1 MSVRVIIGDDDY
13 LVDEAARKTVG
24 DGVGLELI
32 DSMTATNE
40 DLQLADLRRA
50 DESFSTP
57 PFLDPKKVTWWRN
70 VHFLPGGKSSAA
82 VKEALEKFA
91 KKVAALAP
99 TMPPNQ
105 HFVLSG
111 PHLLKNSVFAK
122 AFAGVAELVSFGGG
136 KPWERR
142 RTAVAR
148 AVELAA
154 EEELAFADG
163 VAEKFVAVVGTDS
176 RSIAGE
182 VAKMRTYLG
191 PGAKKIEAKD
201 VDAVTSPGAKDEPE
215 IWAVTDA
222 IGKRDA
228 AAAIA
233 ALEPFALMNGFAV
246 FMTGVIEKFF
256 RQLVDLKR
264 GGIPED
270 MNPFVAKK
278 SAAFL
283 AKWTLLELRSARAR
297 FIALREKVV
306 SGTTAGDV
314 LVVTELLRAVRRA
327 PRR

>member
-1 MSVRVIIGDDDY
+1 MSVHVIVGDDDF
-13 LVDEAARKTVG
+13 LIDETARRVVG

-70 VHFLPGGKSSAA
+70 VHFLPGGRSSEG
-82 VKEALEKFA
+82 VKDALTKFSEKI
-91 KKVAALAP
+91 AALAP

-105 HFVLSG
+105 HFILSG
-111 PHLLKNSVFAK
+111 PRLLKTSTFAK
-122 AFAGVAELVSFGGG
+122 NLSAVAEMAYFGGG
-136 KPWERR
+136 KPWEQRQA
-142 RTAVAR
+142 AVAR
-148 AVELAA
+148 AAELAA
-154 EEELAFADG
+154 AEGLAFAGG

-176 RSIAGE
+176 RSLMSE
-182 VAKMRTYLG
+182 VKKMRTYLG
-191 PGAKKIEAKD
+191 PKAKKIEAKD

-222 IGKRDA
+222 IGRRNA

-246 FMTGVIEKFF
+246 FMSGVIEKFF

-278 SAAFL
+278 NSAFL
-283 AKWTLLELRSARAR
+283 AKWSLLELRAARAR

-327 PRR
+327 GKR

>member
-1 MSVRVIIGDDDY
+1 MSVHVIVGDDDF
-13 LVDEAARKTVG
+13 LIDETARRVVG

-70 VHFLPGGKSSAA
+70 VHFLPGGRSSEG
-82 VKEALEKFA
+82 VKDALTKFSEKI
-91 KKVAALAP
+91 AALAP

-105 HFVLSG
+105 HFILSG
-111 PHLLKNSVFAK
+111 PRLLKTSTFAK
-122 AFAGVAELVSFGGG
+122 NLSAVAEMAYFGGG
-136 KPWERR
+136 KPWEQRQN
-142 RTAVAR
+142 AVAR
-148 AVELAA
+148 AAELAA
-154 EEELAFADG
+154 AEGLAFAGG

-176 RSIAGE
+176 RSLMSE
-182 VAKMRTYLG
+182 MKKMRTYLG
-191 PGAKKIEAKD
+191 PKAKKIEAKD

-222 IGKRDA
+222 IGRRDA

-278 SAAFL
+278 NSAFL
-283 AKWTLLELRSARAR
+283 AKWSLLELRAARAR

-306 SGTTAGDV
+306 SGTVAGDV

-327 PRR
+327 GKR

>member
-1 MSVRVIIGDDDY
+1 MSVHVIVGDDDF
-13 LVDEAARKTVG
+13 LIDETARRVVG

-70 VHFLPGGKSSAA
+70 VHFLPGGRSSEG
-82 VKEALEKFA
+82 VKDALTKFSEKI
-91 KKVAALAP
+91 AALAP

-105 HFVLSG
+105 HFILSG
-111 PHLLKNSVFAK
+111 PRLLKTSTFAK
-122 AFAGVAELVSFGGG
+122 NLSAVAEMAYFGGG
-136 KPWERR
+136 KPWEQRQA
-142 RTAVAR
+142 AVAR
-148 AVELAA
+148 AAELAA
-154 EEELAFADG
+154 AEGLAFAGG

-176 RSIAGE
+176 RSLMSE
-182 VAKMRTYLG
+182 VKKMRTYLG
-191 PGAKKIEAKD
+191 PKAKKIEAKD

-222 IGKRDA
+222 IGRRDA

-246 FMTGVIEKFF
+246 FMSGVIEKFF

-278 SAAFL
+278 NSAFL
-283 AKWTLLELRSARAR
+283 AKWSLLELRAARAR

-306 SGTTAGDV
+306 SGTVAGDV

-327 PRR
+327 GKR

>member
-1 MSVRVIIGDDDY
+1 MSVHVIVGDDDF
-13 LVDEAARKTVG
+13 LIDETARRVVG

-70 VHFLPGGKSSAA
+70 VHFLPGGRSSEG
-82 VKEALEKFA
+82 VKDALTKFSEKI
-91 KKVAALAP
+91 AALAP

-105 HFVLSG
+105 HFILSG
-111 PHLLKNSVFAK
+111 PRLLKTSTFAK
-122 AFAGVAELVSFGGG
+122 NLSAVAEMAYFGGG
-136 KPWERR
+136 KPWEQRQN
-142 RTAVAR
+142 AVAR
-148 AVELAA
+148 AAELAA
-154 EEELAFADG
+154 AEGLAFAGG

-176 RSIAGE
+176 RSLMSE
-182 VAKMRTYLG
+182 MKKMRTYLG
-191 PGAKKIEAKD
+191 PKAKKIEAKD
-201 VDAVTSPGAKDEPE
+201 IDAVTSPGAKDEPE

-222 IGKRDA
+222 IGRRDA

-246 FMTGVIEKFF
+246 FMSGVIEKFF

-278 SAAFL
+278 NSAFL
-283 AKWTLLELRSARAR
+283 AKWSLLELRAARAR

-306 SGTTAGDV
+306 SGTVAGDV

-327 PRR
+327 GKR

>member
-1 MSVRVIIGDDDY
+1 MSVHVIVGDDDF
-13 LVDEAARKTVG
+13 LIDETARRVVG

-70 VHFLPGGKSSAA
+70 VHFLPGGRSSEG
-82 VKEALEKFA
+82 VKDALTKFSEKI
-91 KKVAALAP
+91 AALAP

-105 HFVLSG
+105 HFILSG
-111 PHLLKNSVFAK
+111 PRLLKTSTFAK
-122 AFAGVAELVSFGGG
+122 NLSAVAEMAYFGGG
-136 KPWERR
+136 KPWEQRQN
-142 RTAVAR
+142 AVAR
-148 AVELAA
+148 AAELAA
-154 EEELAFADG
+154 AEGLAFAGG

-176 RSIAGE
+176 RSLMSE
-182 VAKMRTYLG
+182 VKKMRTYLG
-191 PGAKKIEAKD
+191 PKAKKIEAKD

-222 IGKRDA
+222 IGRRDA

-246 FMTGVIEKFF
+246 FMSGVIEKFF

-278 SAAFL
+278 NSAFL
-283 AKWTLLELRSARAR
+283 AKWSLLELRAARAR

-306 SGTTAGDV
+306 SGTVAGDV

-327 PRR
+327 GKR

>member
-1 MSVRVIIGDDDY
+1 MSVHVIVGDDDF
-13 LVDEAARKTVG
+13 LIDETARRVVG

-70 VHFLPGGKSSAA
+70 VHFLPGGRSSEG
-82 VKEALEKFA
+82 VKDALTKFSEKI
-91 KKVAALAP
+91 AALAP

-105 HFVLSG
+105 HFILSG
-111 PHLLKNSVFAK
+111 PRLLKTSTFAK
-122 AFAGVAELVSFGGG
+122 NLSAVAEMAYFGGG
-136 KPWERR
+136 KPWEQRQA
-142 RTAVAR
+142 AVAR
-148 AVELAA
+148 AAELAA
-154 EEELAFADG
+154 AEGLAFAGG

-176 RSIAGE
+176 RSLMSE
-182 VAKMRTYLG
+182 MKKMRTYLG
-191 PGAKKIEAKD
+191 QKAKKIEAKD

-222 IGKRDA
+222 IGRRDA

-246 FMTGVIEKFF
+246 FMSGVIEKFF

-278 SAAFL
+278 NSAFL
-283 AKWTLLELRSARAR
+283 AKWSLLELRAARAR

-306 SGTTAGDV
+306 SGTVAGDV

-327 PRR
+327 GKR

>member
-1 MSVRVIIGDDDY
+1 MSVHVIVGDDDF
-13 LVDEAARKTVG
+13 LIDETARRVVG

-70 VHFLPGGKSSAA
+70 VHFLPGGRSSEG
-82 VKEALEKFA
+82 VKDALTKFSEKI
-91 KKVAALAP
+91 AALAP

-105 HFVLSG
+105 HFILSG
-111 PHLLKNSVFAK
+111 PRLLKTSTFAK
-122 AFAGVAELVSFGGG
+122 NLSAVAEMAYFGGG
-136 KPWERR
+136 KPWEQRQA
-142 RTAVAR
+142 AVAR
-148 AVELAA
+148 AAELAA
-154 EEELAFADG
+154 AEGLAFAAG

-176 RSIAGE
+176 RSLMSE
-182 VAKMRTYLG
+182 VKKMRTYLG
-191 PGAKKIEAKD
+191 PKAKKIEAKD

-222 IGKRDA
+222 IGRRDA

-246 FMTGVIEKFF
+246 FMSGVIEKFF

-278 SAAFL
+278 NSAFL
-283 AKWTLLELRSARAR
+283 AKWSLLELRAARAR

-306 SGTTAGDV
+306 SGTVAGDV

-327 PRR
+327 GRR

>member
-1 MSVRVIIGDDDY
+1 MSVHVIVGDDDF
-13 LVDEAARKTVG
+13 LIDETARRVVG

-70 VHFLPGGKSSAA
+70 VHFLPGGRSSEG
-82 VKEALEKFA
+82 VKDALTKFSEKI
-91 KKVAALAP
+91 AALAP

-105 HFVLSG
+105 HFILSG
-111 PHLLKNSVFAK
+111 PRLLKTSTFAK
-122 AFAGVAELVSFGGG
+122 NLSAVAEMAYFGGG
-136 KPWERR
+136 KPWEQRQN
-142 RTAVAR
+142 AVAR
-148 AVELAA
+148 AAELAA
-154 EEELAFADG
+154 AEGLAFTAG

-176 RSIAGE
+176 RSLMSE
-182 VAKMRTYLG
+182 VKKMRTYLG
-191 PGAKKIEAKD
+191 PKAKKIEAKD

-222 IGKRDA
+222 IGRRDA

-246 FMTGVIEKFF
+246 FMSGVIEKFF

-278 SAAFL
+278 NSAFL
-283 AKWTLLELRSARAR
+283 SKWSLLELRAARAR

-306 SGTTAGDV
+306 SGTVAGDV

-327 PRR
+327 GKR

>member
-1 MSVRVIIGDDDY
+1 MSVHVIVGDDDF
-13 LVDEAARKTVG
+13 LVDETARRVVG

-70 VHFLPGGKSSAA
+70 VHFLPGGRSSEG
-82 VKEALEKFA
+82 VKDALTKFSEKI
-91 KKVAALAP
+91 AALAP

-105 HFVLSG
+105 HFILSG
-111 PHLLKNSVFAK
+111 PRLLKTSTFAK
-122 AFAGVAELVSFGGG
+122 NLSAVAEMAYFGGG
-136 KPWERR
+136 KPWEQRQN
-142 RTAVAR
+142 AVAR
-148 AVELAA
+148 AAELAA
-154 EEELAFADG
+154 AEGLTFAGG

-176 RSIAGE
+176 RSLMSE
-182 VAKMRTYLG
+182 VKKMRTYLG
-191 PGAKKIEAKD
+191 PKAKKIEAKD

-222 IGKRDA
+222 IGRRDA

-246 FMTGVIEKFF
+246 FMSGVIEKFF

-278 SAAFL
+278 NSAFL
-283 AKWTLLELRSARAR
+283 AKWSLLELRAARAR

-306 SGTTAGDV
+306 SGTVAGDV

-327 PRR
+327 GRR

>member
-1 MSVRVIIGDDDY
+1 MSVHVIVGDDDF
-13 LVDEAARKTVG
+13 LIDETARRVVG

-70 VHFLPGGKSSAA
+70 VHFLPGGRSSEG
-82 VKEALEKFA
+82 VKDALTKFSEKI
-91 KKVAALAP
+91 AALAP

-105 HFVLSG
+105 HFILSG
-111 PHLLKNSVFAK
+111 PRLLKTSTFAK
-122 AFAGVAELVSFGGG
+122 NLSAVAEMAYFGGG
-136 KPWERR
+136 KPWEQRQA
-142 RTAVAR
+142 AVAR
-148 AVELAA
+148 AAELAA
-154 EEELAFADG
+154 AEGLAFTAG

-176 RSIAGE
+176 RSLMSE
-182 VAKMRTYLG
+182 MKKMRTYLG
-191 PGAKKIEAKD
+191 PKAKKIEAKD

-222 IGKRDA
+222 IGRRDA

-246 FMTGVIEKFF
+246 FMSGVIEKFF

-278 SAAFL
+278 NSAFL
-283 AKWTLLELRSARAR
+283 AKWSLLELRAARAR

-306 SGTTAGDV
+306 SGTVAGDV

-327 PRR
+327 GRR

>member
-1 MSVRVIIGDDDY
+1 MSVHVIVGDDDF
-13 LVDEAARKTVG
+13 LVDETARRVVG

-70 VHFLPGGKSSAA
+70 VHFLPGGRSSEG
-82 VKEALEKFA
+82 VKDALTKFSEKI
-91 KKVAALAP
+91 AALAP

-105 HFVLSG
+105 HFILSG
-111 PHLLKNSVFAK
+111 PRLLKTSTFAK
-122 AFAGVAELVSFGGG
+122 NLSAVAEMAYFGGG
-136 KPWERR
+136 KPWEQRHA
-142 RTAVAR
+142 AVAR
-148 AVELAA
+148 AAELAA
-154 EEELAFADG
+154 AEGLAFTAG

-176 RSIAGE
+176 RSLMSE
-182 VAKMRTYLG
+182 VKKMRTYLG
-191 PGAKKIEAKD
+191 PKAKKIEAKD

-222 IGKRDA
+222 IGRRDA

-246 FMTGVIEKFF
+246 FMSGVIEKFF

-278 SAAFL
+278 NSAFL
-283 AKWTLLELRSARAR
+283 AKWSLLELRAARAR

-306 SGTTAGDV
+306 SGTVAGDV

-327 PRR
+327 GKR

>member
-1 MSVRVIIGDDDY
+1 MSVHVIVGDDDF
-13 LVDEAARKTVG
+13 LVDETARRVVG

-32 DSMTATNE
+32 DSMTSTNE

-70 VHFLPGGKSSAA
+70 VHFLPGGRSSEG
-82 VKEALEKFA
+82 VKDALTKFSEKI
-91 KKVAALAP
+91 AALAP

-105 HFVLSG
+105 HFILSG
-111 PHLLKNSVFAK
+111 PRLLKTSTFAK
-122 AFAGVAELVSFGGG
+122 NLSAVAEMAYFGGG
-136 KPWERR
+136 KPWEQRQN
-142 RTAVAR
+142 AVAR
-148 AVELAA
+148 AAELAA
-154 EEELAFADG
+154 AEGLAFAGG

-176 RSIAGE
+176 RSLMSE
-182 VAKMRTYLG
+182 MKKMRTYLG
-191 PGAKKIEAKD
+191 PKAKKIEAKD

-222 IGKRDA
+222 IGRRDA

-246 FMTGVIEKFF
+246 FMSGVIEKFF

-278 SAAFL
+278 NSAFL
-283 AKWTLLELRSARAR
+283 AKWSLLELRAARAR

-306 SGTTAGDV
+306 SGTVAGDV

-327 PRR
+327 GKR

>member
-1 MSVRVIIGDDDY
+1 MSVHVIVGDDDF
-13 LVDEAARKTVG
+13 LIDETARRVVG

-70 VHFLPGGKSSAA
+70 VHFLPGGRSSEG
-82 VKEALEKFA
+82 VKDALTKFSEKI
-91 KKVAALAP
+91 AALAP

-105 HFVLSG
+105 HFILSG
-111 PHLLKNSVFAK
+111 PRLLKTSAFAK
-122 AFAGVAELVSFGGG
+122 NLSAVAEMAYFGGG
-136 KPWERR
+136 KPWEQRQA
-142 RTAVAR
+142 AVAR
-148 AVELAA
+148 AAELAA
-154 EEELAFADG
+154 AEGLAFAGG

-176 RSIAGE
+176 RSLMSE
-182 VAKMRTYLG
+182 VKKMRTYLG
-191 PGAKKIEAKD
+191 PKAKKIEAKD

-222 IGKRDA
+222 IGRRDA

-246 FMTGVIEKFF
+246 FMSGVIEKFF

-278 SAAFL
+278 NSAFL
-283 AKWTLLELRSARAR
+283 AKWSLLELRAARAR

-306 SGTTAGDV
+306 SGTVAGDV

-327 PRR
+327 GRR

>member
-1 MSVRVIIGDDDY
+1 MSVHVIVGDDDF
-13 LVDEAARKTVG
+13 LIDETARRVVG

-70 VHFLPGGKSSAA
+70 VHFLPGGRSSEG
-82 VKEALEKFA
+82 VKDALTKFSEKI
-91 KKVAALAP
+91 AALAP

-105 HFVLSG
+105 HFILSG
-111 PHLLKNSVFAK
+111 PRLLKTSTFAK
-122 AFAGVAELVSFGGG
+122 NLSAVAEMAYFGGG
-136 KPWERR
+136 KPWEQRQA
-142 RTAVAR
+142 AVAR
-148 AVELAA
+148 AAKLAA
-154 EEELAFADG
+154 AEGLAFAGG

-176 RSIAGE
+176 RSLMSE
-182 VAKMRTYLG
+182 MKKMRTYLG
-191 PGAKKIEAKD
+191 PKAKKIEAKD

-222 IGKRDA
+222 IGRRDA

-246 FMTGVIEKFF
+246 FMSGVIEKFF

-278 SAAFL
+278 NSAFL
-283 AKWTLLELRSARAR
+283 AKWSLLELRAARAR

-306 SGTTAGDV
+306 SGTVAGDV

-327 PRR
+327 GRR

>member
-1 MSVRVIIGDDDY
+1 
-13 LVDEAARKTVG
+13 
-24 DGVGLELI
+24 
-32 DSMTATNE
+32 
-40 DLQLADLRRA
+40 
-50 DESFSTP
+50 
-57 PFLDPKKVTWWRN
+57 
-70 VHFLPGGKSSAA
+70 
-82 VKEALEKFA
+82 
-91 KKVAALAP
+91 
-99 TMPPNQ
+99 
-105 HFVLSG
+105 
-111 PHLLKNSVFAK
+111 
-122 AFAGVAELVSFGGG
+122 
-136 KPWERR
+136 
-142 RTAVAR
+142 
-148 AVELAA
+148 
-154 EEELAFADG
+154 
-163 VAEKFVAVVGTDS
+163 
-176 RSIAGE
+176 
-182 VAKMRTYLG
+182 MRTYLG

-222 IGKRDA
+222 IGRRDA

-283 AKWTLLELRSARAR
+283 ANWSLLELRSARAR

>member
-1 MSVRVIIGDDDY
+1 MSVHVIVGDDDF
-13 LVDEAARKTVG
+13 LIDETARRVVG

-70 VHFLPGGKSSAA
+70 VHFLPGGRSSEG
-82 VKEALEKFA
+82 VKDALTKFSEKI
-91 KKVAALAP
+91 AALAP

-105 HFVLSG
+105 HFILSG
-111 PHLLKNSVFAK
+111 PRLLKTSTFAK
-122 AFAGVAELVSFGGG
+122 NLSAVAEMAYFGGG
-136 KPWERR
+136 KPWEQRQN
-142 RTAVAR
+142 AVAR
-148 AVELAA
+148 AAELAA
-154 EEELAFADG
+154 AEGLAFAGG

-176 RSIAGE
+176 RSLMSE
-182 VAKMRTYLG
+182 VKKMRTYLG
-191 PGAKKIEAKD
+191 PKAKKIEAKD

-222 IGKRDA
+222 IGRRDA

-246 FMTGVIEKFF
+246 FMSGVIEKFF

-278 SAAFL
+278 NSAFL
-283 AKWTLLELRSARAR
+283 AKWSLLELRAARAR

-306 SGTTAGDV
+306 SGTVAGDV

-327 PRR
+327 GRR